1 MNLFMYPKRNW
12 SLYIFVDWTSF
23 FQKTYKQSFAVYL
36 MKKLVGY
43 IVSIIGILVMALGFG
58 MISLD
63 LEILET
69 ISPNYIVGAGIA
81 GIIVGVVI
89 SLTDSEKP
97 SRKKGKSGV
106 DEVPIYEGVG
116 KKRKVVGYRKD

>member
-1 MNLFMYPKRNW
+1 MKR
-12 SLYIFVDWTSF
+12 V
-23 FQKTYKQSFAVYL
+23 
-36 MKKLVGY
+36 VGY
-43 IVSIIGILVMALGFG
+43 IVSIAGIAVMALGFG

-69 ISPNYIVGAGIA
+69 IKPNYIVVVGII

-89 SLTDSEKP
+89 SLNLKD
-97 SRKKGKSGV
+97 KGNGKAKQAK

-116 KKRKVVGYRKD
+116 KKRKIVGYRKD

>member
-1 MNLFMYPKRNW
+1 
-12 SLYIFVDWTSF
+12 
-23 FQKTYKQSFAVYL
+23 

-43 IVSIIGILVMALGFG
+43 IVSIVGIVIMALGFG
-58 MISLD
+58 MVSLD
-63 LEILET
+63 WEILET
-69 ISPNYIVGAGIA
+69 ISPNYIVGVGIA

-97 SRKKGKSGV
+97 SRKKGKRGV

>member
-1 MNLFMYPKRNW
+1 M
-12 SLYIFVDWTSF
+12 SI
-23 FQKTYKQSFAVYL
+23 A
-36 MKKLVGY
+36 G
-43 IVSIIGILVMALGFG
+43 IVIMALGFG

-63 LEILET
+63 WEILET

-81 GIIVGVVI
+81 GIVVGVVI

-97 SRKKGKSGV
+97 TKKKGKGGA